1 MASDALPELKQI
13 VGALLFGAGRPLTLK
28 ELRTCLVETA
38 GRYGEETKAFADVRE
53 ADIEAAMA
61 EMAQDLE
68 SRKPGFHLQSHGGAF
83 RFQSDPACGK
93 WMKQLLAIGQM
104 DRLSRPALETLAII
118 AYRQPIT
125 KAEIEKVR
133 GVNVDH
139 MIRMLMEMQ
148 LVRIAG
154 RSDLPGRP
162 FLFGTTQNFL
172 EHFGLKD
179 LKDLSDLEPMLK
191 SGADETKQSSPAGQ
205 APEPVTVPAAP
216 VADPAAPAAPEN
228 AQQPAPET
236 DSPAATEN
244 AQPPASETDSP
255 AAEGGGQAPTA

>member
-1 MASDALPELKQI
+1 MGSEALPELRQI
-13 VGALLFGAGRPLTLK
+13 AGALLFGAGRPLTLK

-38 GRYGEETKAFADVRE
+38 ERYGEETKAFSEVTE
-53 ADIEAAMA
+53 ADLEAAVSDLTR
-61 EMAQDLE
+61 DLE
-68 SRKPGFHLQSHGGAF
+68 AHKLGFHVQSHGGAY
-83 RFQSDPACGK
+83 RFQSDAACGK

-179 LKDLSDLEPMLK
+179 LKDLSDLEPMLRA
-191 SGADETKQSSPAGQ
+191 GADEAKSAAAAARAAEPVVVPGADAAPPVAEGTPSPAGD
-205 APEPVTVPAAP
+205 APPAA
-216 VADPAAPAAPEN
+216 AGDGA
-228 AQQPAPET
+228 ET
-236 DSPAATEN
+236 V
-244 AQPPASETDSP
+244 
-255 AAEGGGQAPTA
+255 

>member
-1 MASDALPELKQI
+1 MGSDALPELKQI

-38 GRYGEETKAFADVRE
+38 ERYGEETKAFADVRE
-53 ADIEAAMA
+53 PDIEAAMA
-61 EMAQDLE
+61 ELAQDLE
-68 SRKPGFHLQSHGGAF
+68 TRKPGFHLQAHGGAY
-83 RFQSDPACGK
+83 RFQSDPTCGK

-179 LKDLSDLEPMLK
+179 LKDLSDLEPMLR
-191 SGADETKQSSPAGQ
+191 SGADEARQ
-205 APEPVTVPAAP
+205 AAPQASEPVTVPAVQA
-216 VADPAAPAAPEN
+216 ADAAAPAAPESV
-228 AQQPAPET
+228 QPQAPGDVT
-236 DSPAATEN
+236 PAATG
-244 AQPPASETDSP
+244 D
-255 AAEGGGQAPTA
+255 QAPTA

>member
-1 MASDALPELKQI
+1 MGSEALPELKQI
-13 VGALLFGAGRPLTLK
+13 AGALLFGAGRPLTVK

-38 GRYGEETKAFADVRE
+38 ERYGEETKAFSEVTE
-53 ADIEAAMA
+53 ADLEAAIS
-61 EMAQDLE
+61 DLARDME
-68 SRKPGFHLQSHGGAF
+68 AHKFGFHVQSHGGAY
-83 RFQSDPACGK
+83 RFQSDANCGK

-162 FLFGTTQNFL
+162 FLLGTTQNFL

-179 LKDLSDLEPMLK
+179 LKDLSDLEPMLRA
-191 SGADETKQSSPAGQ
+191 GAEEAKAGAQPAQ
-205 APEPVTVPAAP
+205 AAEPAVVPGGDAPPPAAGE
-216 VADPAAPAAPEN
+216 AAP
-228 AQQPAPET
+228 
-236 DSPAATEN
+236 
-244 AQPPASETDSP
+244 P
-255 AAEGGGQAPTA
+255 AAEAPPAAAGDGTATA